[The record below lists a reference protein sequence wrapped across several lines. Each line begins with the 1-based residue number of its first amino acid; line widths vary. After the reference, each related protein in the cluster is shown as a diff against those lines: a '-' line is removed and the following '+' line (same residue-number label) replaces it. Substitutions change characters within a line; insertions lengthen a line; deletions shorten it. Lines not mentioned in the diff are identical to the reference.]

1 MVYIYKTHWMYT
13 HIMILHTLFVYWRAI
28 VLGAFINVVIEL
40 KDLDG
45 IWCGW
50 CFLMMLRAKPE
61 ELGEVPTDSLQQAG
75 PFMPWLKFDVVWG
88 MEFWCRGRDG
98 EGEFKNDI
106 ILLHP
111 VNLVQSFGTF
121 LVCLPT
127 DYRRCASKLCF
138 ASWPLVCVA
147 WSWIWIGFCCSD

>member
-1 MVYIYKTHWMYT
+1 MVYKCTHWIYT
-13 HIMILHTLFVYWRAI
+13 HIMILHILFVYWRAI
-28 VLGAFINVVIEL
+28 VLGAFIIMWWLNWRILMVYDVDDVSWWCWGQSPKSSGKYQL
-40 KDLDG
+40 TVCSRRDLLCHVWYLMLFG
-45 IWCGW
+45 GW
-50 CFLMMLRAKPE
+50 NFGVE
-61 ELGEVPTDSLQQAG
+61 D
-75 PFMPWLKFDVVWG
+75 G
-88 MEFWCRGRDG
+88 MERAS
-98 EGEFKNDI
+98 FKNDI

-138 ASWPLVCVA
+138 ASWPLVCVV